1 MFQSLSTNSS
11 FHNRYSKIQG

>member
-1 MFQSLSTNSS
+1 MFQSISTNSS